1 MHIDIPCLGLLM
13 ATQEQRDKV
22 FLQIA
27 ESISTLSHAVRK
39 KVGCVLVTPENV
51 MLSSYNGQPSG
62 WDNRCEY
69 EEMAFRSEF
78 GKGSWFEK
86 TGELVTLNTTIHS
99 ELNAILHAARQGV
112 SVKGSTIY
120 ITLSPCL
127 SCSAMIAQA
136 GIKRVVFKESYRD
149 TSGIEI
155 LKQHG
160 IVVEQ
165 LT

>member
-1 MHIDIPCLGLLM
+1 M
-13 ATQEQRDKV
+13 ASQKDLDKV
-22 FLQIA
+22 YMQNALNMA
-27 ESISTLSHAVRK
+27 TLSHAIRK
-39 KVGCVLVTPENV
+39 KVGCILVTPEN
-51 MLSSYNGQPSG
+51 LQIGAYNGQPRG

-69 EEMAFRSEF
+69 EEQVLHSEL

-120 ITLSPCL
+120 VTLAPC
-127 SCSAMIAQA
+127 SACSAMIAQA
-136 GIKRVVFKESYRD
+136 GITRVVFKQDYRD
-149 TSGIEI
+149 MSGVQL

-160 IVVEQ
+160 ILVEQ
-165 LT
+165 IGE